1 MPVLLIR
8 ADAVRHFMV
17 NLQPGEL
24 VIGRADADILLPH
37 SSVSR
42 RHAKVTFDASGVTV
56 EDLESQNGTQVNK
69 EKVTRR
75 VLRPRDQI
83 VIGRYTLIFL
93 GDSRDDRF
101 YNGRFVSY
109 FPTWRGTPDEEQGH
123 DSTAILTTD
132 ALKSLQQTTALLE
145 SARLVD
151 VERPTQFWYP
161 EARLLSFGRA
171 GMVPV
176 KGWLTFGVFAEV
188 SWDGKRHVLRR
199 TAWWGTVSHRGLAVD
214 AAPLRDGD
222 EIQVGNTRLKYTL
235 SEAG

>member
-24 VIGRADADILLPH
+24 VIGRADADIVLPH

-42 RHAKVTFDASGVTV
+42 RHAKVIFDASGVSV

-69 EKVTRR
+69 EKITRR
-75 VLRPRDQI
+75 VLRSRDQI
-83 VIGRYTLIFL
+83 VVGRYTLIFL
-93 GDSRDDRF
+93 GDGKDDRF

-109 FPTWRGTPDEEQGH
+109 FPAWRGSADEPPEH
-123 DSTAILTTD
+123 ESTAILTPE
-132 ALKSLQQTTALLE
+132 ALKSLQQTAALLE
-145 SARLVD
+145 SSRVVD
-151 VERPTQFWYP
+151 LDDPRQFWYP
-161 EARLLSFGRA
+161 EARGLTFGRA
-171 GMVPV
+171 GMVQV
-176 KGWLTFGVFAEV
+176 KGWLTFGVFAEIQ
-188 SWDGKRHVLRR
+188 WDGKRHVLRR
-199 TAWWGTVSHRGLAVD
+199 KAWWGTVSHKGLAVD
-214 AAPLRDGD
+214 NAPLRDGD